1 MKPFQTKGLVRR
13 VTPFMGAGLIAL
25 VVFSDP
31 TFSRLAWADALAV
44 VVAAGVIAT
53 SLAPIEWDRLP
64 RLAIAAPI
72 VVALLLA
79 LGATFTQGSIVAL
92 AAGAAGVVVIVA
104 IYALPWDRLPRWI
117 HELPVFGGIVA
128 VFVIQATVH
137 PTGLRSGGG
146 TPCFPAVS
154 DLGFVRGALRH
165 KQSGGGND
173 RTRIGRNPG
182 PFHKRRQSTRPAG
195 DLNPGRGGALGR
207 RSHRAR
213 RRRSAEAL
221 RRFRPSAQRP
231 AGELARTPAG
241 DRGHIAERHRGHG

>member
-31 TFSRLAWADALAV
+31 TFSRVAWADALAV
-44 VVAAGVIAT
+44 VVAGGVIAT

-64 RLAIAAPI
+64 RLGIAAPI

-79 LGATFTQGSIVAL
+79 LGPTFTQGSLVAL
-92 AAGAAGVVVIVA
+92 AAGTAGVVVIVA

-137 PTGLRSGGG
+137 PTGYEAAVVLLVFPLYLTTVLFAALYDTSRVVGASTALASVGILVLSFSGGPPPRPLAISILVVAG
-146 TPCFPAVS
+146 P
-154 DLGFVRGALRH
+154 LGPVFSPHPPRQQRQDPRGSLPPPQH
-165 KQSGGGND
+165 P
-173 RTRIGRNPG
+173 PG
-182 PFHKRRQSTRPAG
+182 
-195 DLNPGRGGALGR
+195 
-207 RSHRAR
+207 
-213 RRRSAEAL
+213 
-221 RRFRPSAQRP
+221 
-231 AGELARTPAG
+231 
-241 DRGHIAERHRGHG
+241 